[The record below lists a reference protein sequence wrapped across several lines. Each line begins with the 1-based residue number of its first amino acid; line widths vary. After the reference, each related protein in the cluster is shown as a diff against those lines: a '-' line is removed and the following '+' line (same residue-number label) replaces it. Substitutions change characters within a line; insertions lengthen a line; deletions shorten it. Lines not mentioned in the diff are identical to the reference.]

1 MTNIIMYPKK
11 VDDWGAL
18 CGWPRLSDYNECGV
32 FARGCVCHAQVC
44 VPYHCKPFCWCF
56 LLLILSL
63 GSCYIKLLSGLPVWK
78 KKKSCL
84 KCFCAHVHCP
94 QYKDSECVCGMGMRG
109 NRAKERGTYRNANI
123 YRGRKRLRGGRG
135 RQRGGRSIVW
145 CLAENVE

>member
-1 MTNIIMYPKK
+1 MAYVIIYCKRWLIGVHCLVGQGPATTKS
-11 VDDWGAL
+11 VL
-18 CGWPRLSDYNECGV
+18 RLHVCAHTTW
-32 FARGCVCHAQVC
+32 ARVC

-63 GSCYIKLLSGLPVWK
+63 GCGYIKLLSGLPVWE
-78 KKKSCL
+78 KKSCL

-94 QYKDSECVCGMGMRG
+94 QYKDSKCVCVWDGDKRKQSEGEGHRS
-109 NRAKERGTYRNANI
+109 TTI

-145 CLAENVE
+145 CLAQSVE